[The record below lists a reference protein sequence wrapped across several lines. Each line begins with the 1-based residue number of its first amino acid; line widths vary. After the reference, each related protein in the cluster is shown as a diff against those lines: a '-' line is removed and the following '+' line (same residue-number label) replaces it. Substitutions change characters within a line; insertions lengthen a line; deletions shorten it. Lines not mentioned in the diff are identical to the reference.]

1 MTYKELQDKLTD
13 LKDKRRE
20 IEGEIKNTLIQMTEI
35 ELLPFKV
42 GDNVYY
48 NLKQGKKSEETLCVI
63 EVDIEYNAASAA
75 SVYVRPYK
83 KDGNLSERRFQVW
96 IFNESY
102 ADVFRKPD

>member
-20 IEGEIKNTLIQMTEI
+20 IDGEIKNTLIQMTEI

-48 NLKQGKKSEETLCVI
+48 NLKQGKKSEETLCII
-63 EVDIEYNAASAA
+63 EADINCNTAN
-75 SVYVRPYK
+75 VYVRPYK

-102 ADVFRKPD
+102 ADVFRKQ